1 MQEAFEKYERSEKDV
16 EECLEEMEHMRKFH
30 EKDALELDAVRKA
43 KEEVETRLQKLA
55 TDYANESQQSHR
67 LEKDVK
73 SLEQQVSNVRITL
86 AKIDCNEQFF
96 IARTQVTVLKF
107 QAF

>member
-1 MQEAFEKYERSEKDV
+1 MQETFEKYERSEKDV

-43 KEEVETRLQKLA
+43 KEEVEARLQKLA

-67 LEKDVK
+67 LQKEVK
-73 SLEQQVSNVRITL
+73 SLEQEVSSCIRETP
-86 AKIDCNEQFF
+86 
-96 IARTQVTVLKF
+96 
-107 QAF
+107 

>member
-1 MQEAFEKYERSEKDV
+1 MRVHVFLQEAFEKYERSEKDV

-43 KEEVETRLQKLA
+43 KDEVEARLHKLA

-67 LEKDVK
+67 LKKEVK
-73 SLEQQVSNVRITL
+73 SLEQEVSS
-86 AKIDCNEQFF
+86 
-96 IARTQVTVLKF
+96 
-107 QAF
+107 